1 MSLRNIR
8 LTLQYDGSDFHGWQR
23 QPGVRTVQGEL
34 EKALELILRTP
45 IVTEGASRTDAGV
58 HALGQVAN
66 FTTETDM
73 QSERIAAAV
82 NSKLPADVAIIEA
95 SDADPEFSSRFRAQG
110 KIYRY
115 FILNSRTAAPA
126 LRRYVLHEYHELD
139 VERMSSAA
147 RLIRGERDYVSFGA
161 QTAEDQNTVC
171 DIQHVTVTEAAC
183 PLLGETPGRLL
194 RIEVMGNRF
203 LYKMVRTVAGTLL
216 EAGKGRF
223 EPADIAGIIEAR
235 DRGRAGPTLKPHG
248 LYLVK
253 VLY

>member
-82 NSKLPADVAIIEA
+82 NSKLPADVAVIEA

>member
-1 MSLRNIR
+1 
-8 LTLQYDGSDFHGWQR
+8 
-23 QPGVRTVQGEL
+23 
-34 EKALELILRTP
+34 
-45 IVTEGASRTDAGV
+45 
-58 HALGQVAN
+58 VA
-66 FTTETDM
+66 
-73 QSERIAAAV
+73 V
-82 NSKLPADVAIIEA
+82 IEA

>member
-1 MSLRNIR
+1 MPLRNIK

-23 QPGVRTVQGEL
+23 QPGFRTVQGEL

-45 IVTEGASRTDAGV
+45 VLTEGASRTDAGV

-66 FTTETDM
+66 FATETDM
-73 QSERIAAAV
+73 PPERIAAAV
-82 NSKLPADVAIIEA
+82 NSKLPADAIIIEA
-95 SDADPEFSSRFRAQG
+95 SDADPEFSSRFRALG

-115 FILNSRTAAPA
+115 FILNSSTAAPS
-126 LRRYVLHEYHELD
+126 LRRQVLHEHHELD
-139 VERMSSAA
+139 IEKMSCAA
-147 RLIRGERDYVSFGA
+147 QLVRGERDYVSFGA
-161 QTAEDQNTVC
+161 QTSEDQNTVC
-171 DIQHVTVTEAAC
+171 DIRHVTVTEVAC

-203 LYKMVRTVAGTLL
+203 LYKMVRTIAGTLL

-223 EPADIAGIIEAR
+223 EPKAIADIIEAR